1 MIKALFINGSPRK
14 NGNTAQLLKRAMD
27 GAREAGAEV
36 ELVSLYDRSLNYK
49 GCMSCFACKIK
60 GGKKGICSF
69 KDDLKPFLEKAIDA
83 DVLICGSPVYCHYP
97 SANFRAFMERL
108 IFPAVNYSDF
118 MHPIVLKPKHSAALF
133 TMNCPSELQRR
144 MPETSERVLAQQL
157 KELVE
162 YGVVEKQVIDP
173 VCKHSEYSLTD
184 LGRTLIPIIEQLR
197 NWGND
202 FRPRMEEILKEKE

>member
-118 MHPIVLKPKHSAALF
+118 MHPIVLKPKHSAAIF

>member
-118 MHPIVLKPKHSAALF
+118 MHPIVLKPKHSAAIF

-144 MPETSERVLAQQL
+144 MPEASERVLAQQL